1 MRKMILS
8 IVALAFAVSAFS
20 QEENER
26 VDWIPDHAVGEF
38 AGGKGFLSLGV
49 GYENRIKNLQFDF
62 QLGHLPEQ
70 FAAGNDFWIITT
82 TGTYTFWNIQKED
95 FQFKPIRAGLHL
107 NFSTGD
113 DFYINSALESRY
125 PRKYYWWSS
134 AIRFNIF
141 VGSEVTYSLNE
152 EKRISAFYELGTN
165 DLYLSSYFHDDNYE
179 SLSFSDIIVLGIGVK
194 FSWK

>member
-1 MRKMILS
+1 MKKV
-8 IVALAFAVSAFS
+8 IVIFMALAFSLSAFS
-20 QEENER
+20 QEDEK
-26 VDWIPDHAVGEF
+26 VDWIPDHAIGEF
-38 AGGKGFLSLGV
+38 AGGKGVFSVGF

-70 FAAGNDFWIITT
+70 FAAGDGFWILTT
-82 TGTYTFWNIQKED
+82 TGTYSFWNIKKDD
-95 FQFKPIRAGLHL
+95 FHFKPIRAGMHL

-113 DFYINSALESRY
+113 DFYINSALEARY

-134 AIRFNIF
+134 AIRFNLF
-141 VGSEVTYSLNE
+141 LGSEVTYSLGG

-165 DLYLSSYFHDDNYE
+165 DLYLASYFHDDNYE
-179 SLSFSDIIVLGIGVK
+179 ALSVSDIMVLGIGVK